1 MLQNQLTRPERPTY
15 RDVWV
20 VSSWRACHPTCGT
33 GTRVTQSTNQKIII
47 SISDF
52 VHSFTKT
59 WRWTIKRIWLDE
71 IMTHF
76 KLHFL
81 HTAIFHED
89 TDIGTTSLT
98 VHVPARLAELSTQR
112 LPWWRV
118 IFATRQHNFIVSQS
132 QNRNEESMG
141 AYTRG
146 YNRFSPFEFEF
157 GRLMVILGRNLKMN
171 GSLSDAFSVK
181 NASIDTLLRCNSAAN
196 HQKTLKTKQQLLKFW
211 FAVLRFSWN
220 LKNWND
226 WS

>member
-15 RDVWV
+15 RDAWV

-52 VHSFTKT
+52 VPSFTKT
-59 WRWTIKRIWLDE
+59 WTMKRIWLDE

-98 VHVPARLAELSTQR
+98 VHVPVRLAELSTQR

-118 IFATRQHNFIVSQS
+118 ILATRQHNFIVSQS
-132 QNRNEESMG
+132 QNRNEQRGHTHG
-141 AYTRG
+141 ATID
-146 YNRFSPFEFEF
+146 FSPFQFEF
-157 GRLMVILGRNLKMN
+157 GATN
-171 GSLSDAFSVK
+171 GDFRTK
-181 NASIDTLLRCNSAAN
+181 WQCNSAAR
-196 HQKTLKTKQQLLKFW
+196 HRKTLKTKE
-211 FAVLRFSWN
+211 
-220 LKNWND
+220 
-226 WS
+226 